1 MRRIVAKISRK
12 KIMQNVPNASLGAL
26 PMLISLELGFALLAG
41 YFAARFV
48 AGKKT
53 SAPNFKHIP
62 SLAFD
67 MGDWRVHLHHWL
79 IFLAIFIAASIA
91 SFFIVSPFVFY
102 GFLGGVIAQGVL
114 HYDDW
119 PRVVVRQKK
128 RT

>member
-1 MRRIVAKISRK
+1 MRRIVAKIRRGQ
-12 KIMQNVPNASLGAL
+12 IIQTVPKASVGAL
-26 PMLISLELGFALLAG
+26 AMLISVELGFALLAG

-53 SAPNFKHIP
+53 SAPNWKHIP

-67 MGDWRVHLHHWL
+67 MGDWRIHLHHWV
-79 IFLAIFIAASIA
+79 IFLAIFIGAAIA

-119 PRVVVRQKK
+119 PRVIVRQRKSL
-128 RT
+128 